1 MHVVDTP
8 LFRGIASA
16 DAETMLPCLGL
27 ARRTYHRD
35 DRVMRAGEVATRI
48 GVLLEGRLHIE
59 TADAWGRVTILGSVS
74 PGEPFAVAYACG
86 NRGVLDVDVV
96 ADADS
101 VVATL
106 EVDRVLHACPKQCA
120 CHNALVR
127 NLLASMANKNVA
139 MNRRAMAVAPKSV
152 RGKVLAYLSLQAKV
166 QGADTFAIPFTQE
179 KLANYLGVDRST
191 LTAEL
196 TALRRE
202 GIIDYKGKRFR
213 LL

>member
-1 MHVVDTP
+1 MHLAETP
-8 LFRGIASA
+8 LFRGIDAA
-16 DAETMLPCLGL
+16 DVQAMLPCLGT
-27 ARRTYHRD
+27 AERTYHRD
-35 DRVMRAGEVATRI
+35 DRVLRAGDVASRI

-59 TADAWGRVTILGSVS
+59 TADAWGRITVLESVS

-106 EVDRVLHACPKQCA
+106 EVTRIMHPCPKQCS
-120 CHNALVR
+120 CHAQLVR
-127 NLLASMANKNVA
+127 NLLVSMANKNVA
-139 MNRRAMAVAPKSV
+139 LNRRAMAVAPKSV
-152 RGKVLAYLSLQAKV
+152 RGKVLVYLSLQQKT
-166 QGADTFAIPFTQE
+166 QGSNEFSIPFTQE
-179 KLANYLGVDRST
+179 KLANYLGIDRST

-196 TALRRE
+196 SALRRE
-202 GIIDYKGKRFR
+202 GIINYRGKRFE